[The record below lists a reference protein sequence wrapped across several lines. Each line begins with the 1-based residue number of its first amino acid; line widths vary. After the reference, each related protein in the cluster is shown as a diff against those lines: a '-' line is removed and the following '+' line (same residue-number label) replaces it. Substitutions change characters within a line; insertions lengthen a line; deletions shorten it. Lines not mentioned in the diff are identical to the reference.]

1 MSNVACPFLFTTR
14 LAQLKYS
21 KRDRYAWSMCMEV
34 VAISSKCGNSKTPYN
49 ILLWHSKQSNRN
61 FINIFD
67 AKLGE
72 FGKNTKGSISKT
84 KVLCLQTNRMKEQ
97 VVLMFVATTRR
108 DSWKLS

>member
-1 MSNVACPFLFTTR
+1 MSFVACPFLFTTR

-21 KRDRYAWSMCMEV
+21 KRDAYARSKCMEV
-34 VAISSKCGNSKTPYN
+34 VAKSSKYGNSKTPYN

-72 FGKNTKGSISKT
+72 VGKNTKGRMSKIPHYVCQRT
-84 KVLCLQTNRMKEQ
+84 IGKRFDTLDVT
-97 VVLMFVATTRR
+97 
-108 DSWKLS
+108 